1 MIKICHTVLLFS
13 GKSLGGIGDF
23 SDQSWDVWV
32 MYIHG
37 PLKEKEIH
45 RFYSRSIIK
54 NGINFLMCL
63 TCVTFFLSRGI
74 VMQKCFYVT
83 LERKGLWTFTGTHHK
98 FNLLT
103 LNISIS
109 SSPFFVCHTFVIIVI
124 WEFGVWL
131 KNHLLVIFPF
141 TLITCVHD
149 IVLKFEKETHSWVW
163 KGHQTNET
171 S

>member
-1 MIKICHTVLLFS
+1 MCEPCTYMGHWRKRKFTDFTLDLSSRMELISWCASPV
-13 GKSLGGIGDF
+13 SLSFFQGGYLCKNVF
-23 SDQSWDVWV
+23 MWLQREVSTA
-32 MYIHG
+32 
-37 PLKEKEIH
+37 L
-45 RFYSRSIIK
+45 RS
-54 NGINFLMCL
+54 
-63 TCVTFFLSRGI
+63 
-74 VMQKCFYVT
+74 T
-83 LERKGLWTFTGTHHK
+83 LGLWTFTGTYHK

-109 SSPFFVCHTFVIIVI
+109 SSPFFVCHTFLIIVI

-131 KNHLLVIFPF
+131 KNHLLVIFSF

-149 IVLKFEKETHSWVW
+149 IVLKLERETDLSHSWVW

>member
-1 MIKICHTVLLFS
+1 MCEPCTYMGHWRKRKFTDFTVDLSSRMELIS
-13 GKSLGGIGDF
+13 WCASPVSL
-23 SDQSWDVWV
+23 S
-32 MYIHG
+32 H
-37 PLKEKEIH
+37 
-45 RFYSRSIIK
+45 
-54 NGINFLMCL
+54 
-63 TCVTFFLSRGI
+63 RGI

-83 LERKGLWTFTGTHHK
+83 LERKGLWKFTGTHHK

-131 KNHLLVIFPF
+131 KNYLLVIFPF

-149 IVLKFEKETHSWVW
+149 IVLKLEKETHSWVW